1 MAEGNGRN
9 FRQYCF
15 GVSHMSHMHI
25 GLSGRYTIE
34 KRNAAGE
41 VVQTLEFDNLI
52 TDAGLERWGTAGVIG
67 RCYLGS
73 GSAVPLVTDT
83 TLAAPLGST
92 TTTTTPPTDVSNN
105 TTRTR
110 TVHNKWRFGP
120 GICTG
125 SVREVGVGWDGGLW
139 SRALVVG
146 GDGNPQTI
154 EKLADET
161 LDVTY
166 AVQIQHPATDATG
179 VVDIGGTS
187 YSWTARPQQLAE
199 SISLFS
205 AGWGQSQYNGYAG
218 AYSGGLTAVGS
229 GSPSGPLVNSSD
241 ARVAALPYAPGS
253 KQRGL
258 KIVFELNSGNGL
270 IRTITYAHQTT
281 HPQGVRIQVEFT
293 PPIPKLDTQELTIST
308 VISWGRA

>member
-1 MAEGNGRN
+1 
-9 FRQYCF
+9 
-15 GVSHMSHMHI
+15 MSHMHI

-52 TDAGLERWGTAGVIG
+52 TDAGLERWGTAGVID

-73 GSAVPLVTDT
+73 GSAAPLVTDT

-110 TVHNKWRFGP
+110 TVYKTWRFGP
-120 GICTG
+120 GVCTG
-125 SVREVGVGWDGGLW
+125 SVREVGVGWVGGLW
-139 SRALVVG
+139 SRALVV
-146 GDGNPQTI
+146 DGNGNSQTI

-166 AVQIQHPATDATG
+166 AVQVQHPATDATG
-179 VVDIGGTS
+179 VVDIGGVA
-187 YSWTARPQQLAE
+187 YSWTARPQQLSE
-199 SISLFS
+199 SFSLFS
-205 AGWGQSQYNGYAG
+205 EGWGQWQYKGYANS
-218 AYSGGLTAVGS
+218 YSGGLTAVGS
-229 GSPSGPLVNSSD
+229 GAPSVSLGSSSYTRD
-241 ARVAALPYAPGS
+241 AALPYAPGS

-258 KIVFELNSGNGL
+258 KLVFELNSGNGL
-270 IRTITYAHQTT
+270 IRTIAYAHQTS
-281 HPQGVRIQVEFT
+281 HPYGVWIQVEFT
-293 PPIPKLDTQELTIST
+293 PPIPKLATQELTIST
-308 VISWGRA
+308 VLSWGRA